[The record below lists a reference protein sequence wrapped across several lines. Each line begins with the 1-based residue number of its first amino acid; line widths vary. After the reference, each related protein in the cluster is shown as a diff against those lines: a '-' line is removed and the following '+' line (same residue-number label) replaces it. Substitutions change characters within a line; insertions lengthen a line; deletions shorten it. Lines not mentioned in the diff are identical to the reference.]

1 MKGKKVG
8 QGTLAQELLSKF
20 LKFAIFVGFDY
31 IWFVKRS

>member
-1 MKGKKVG
+1 MKEKTVN

-31 IWFVKRS
+31 I

>member
-1 MKGKKVG
+1 MKGKTAK

-31 IWFVKRS
+31 I